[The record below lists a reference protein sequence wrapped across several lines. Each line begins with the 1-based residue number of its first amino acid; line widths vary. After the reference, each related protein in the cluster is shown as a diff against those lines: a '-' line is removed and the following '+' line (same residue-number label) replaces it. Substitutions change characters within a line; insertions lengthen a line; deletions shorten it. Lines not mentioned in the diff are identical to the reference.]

1 MWITVIIPRNFF
13 SFLQSKNYH
22 KAFLKGFQK
31 KRIVRHFKKFAPD
44 QTEARR
50 AEKIFL
56 EVSNKFRF
64 LYLEISQEKTICV
77 KKLHLLSLFKT
88 ITAQKYTMGYLKHI
102 SAVKSA
108 LCSTELK

>member
-56 EVSNKFRF
+56 GYRPPS
-64 LYLEISQEKTICV
+64 LPPPPP
-77 KKLHLLSLFKT
+77 LSEGLDPPLRYRDFF
-88 ITAQKYTMGYLKHI
+88 
-102 SAVKSA
+102 
-108 LCSTELK
+108 

>member
-50 AEKIFL
+50 AEKIFFGIPPGS
-56 EVSNKFRF
+56 EAQESIFHKQKF
-64 LYLEISQEKTICV
+64 L
-77 KKLHLLSLFKT
+77 
-88 ITAQKYTMGYLKHI
+88 
-102 SAVKSA
+102 
-108 LCSTELK
+108 

>member
-56 EVSNKFRF
+56 GYRPPP
-64 LYLEISQEKTICV
+64 
-77 KKLHLLSLFKT
+77 LSEGLDPPLRYRDSF
-88 ITAQKYTMGYLKHI
+88 
-102 SAVKSA
+102 
-108 LCSTELK
+108 